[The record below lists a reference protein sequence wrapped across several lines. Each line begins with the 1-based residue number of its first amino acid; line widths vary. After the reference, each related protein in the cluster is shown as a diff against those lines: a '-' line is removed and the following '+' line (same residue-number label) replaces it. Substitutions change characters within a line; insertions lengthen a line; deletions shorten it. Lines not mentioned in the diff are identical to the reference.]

1 MLDFSG
7 SMTDTIMNLFDR
19 ALELVLFALQ
29 AELEV
34 DIWMYTGVAPT
45 EHRAAEAIDKASE
58 VGGRSLV
65 MNFSE
70 FIHICNTKK
79 MSRMN
84 VMTRMYAA
92 FALISLVSH
101 SGALI
106 KRNWNTNMTK
116 PMQDLV
122 MFNFT
127 MQSTNLQEAV
137 IFAGHQADKMNVQ
150 KRQIIILTDGWD
162 DVGYNVVMNPKG
174 LDKSMARLADKKK
187 WPCGFTIDGD
197 VIYRGKHIAKAS
209 AKWKNDLTRL
219 IIDDLKKSGIKIT
232 GIGWVNDARNYQF
245 ISSYLQQLFSA
256 DHILIDSRENIRR
269 SLADEL
275 CGTETRHARH
285 GKKPVP
291 VDNKIVDEIV
301 KCLL

>member
-1 MLDFSG
+1 
-7 SMTDTIMNLFDR
+7 
-19 ALELVLFALQ
+19 
-29 AELEV
+29 
-34 DIWMYTGVAPT
+34 
-45 EHRAAEAIDKASE
+45 
-58 VGGRSLV
+58 
-65 MNFSE
+65 
-70 FIHICNTKK
+70 
-79 MSRMN
+79 
-84 VMTRMYAA
+84 
-92 FALISLVSH
+92 
-101 SGALI
+101 
-106 KRNWNTNMTK
+106 
-116 PMQDLV
+116 
-122 MFNFT
+122 
-127 MQSTNLQEAV
+127 
-137 IFAGHQADKMNVQ
+137 
-150 KRQIIILTDGWD
+150 
-162 DVGYNVVMNPKG
+162 MNPKG

-232 GIGWVNDARNYQF
+232 GIGWVNDARDYQF